1 MKANQI
7 LVALDGSNNS
17 IRGLDFAINLAQQ
30 SNSLITGIFIF
41 PPYDSIFQPIRYDT
55 KLMQKEAHRIMNLA
69 KTKSAQKSIVFKHKL
84 TRGNP
89 GEEIVKYAEDK
100 RKNFSLIV
108 IGSRGLGG
116 TKEVFF
122 GSVANYVLH
131 KSKNPVLVIK

>member
-1 MKANQI
+1 MKTNQI

-17 IRGLDFAINLAQQ
+17 IRGLDFAFNLAQQ
-30 SNSLITGIFIF
+30 SNSTITGIFVF
-41 PPYDSIFQPIRYDT
+41 PSMDSFFQPIRYDT

-69 KTKSAQKSIVFKHKL
+69 KTKSAKKGIVFKHKL

-89 GEEIVKYAEDK
+89 GQEIVKFAEKK
-100 RKNFSLIV
+100 RNNFTLIV

-116 TKEVFF
+116 TKEIFF

-131 KSKNPVLVIK
+131 KSKIPVMIVK

>member
-1 MKANQI
+1 MKTNQI

-17 IRGLDFAINLAQQ
+17 IRGLDFAFNLAKQ
-30 SNSLITGIFIF
+30 SNSTITGIFVF
-41 PPYDSIFQPIRYDT
+41 PPMDSIFQPIRYDT

-69 KTKSAQKSIVFKHKL
+69 KTKSTQKGIVFKHKL

-89 GEEIVKYAEDK
+89 GQEIVKFAENK
-100 RKNFSLIV
+100 RNNFSLIV

-131 KSKNPVLVIK
+131 KSKIPVLVIK